1 MIRQAPKLTHKGTR
15 AIIEAV
21 EAKAREIGV
30 PQCIAVVD
38 EGGHLL
44 GFSRMDGGKIS
55 SVRVAI
61 TKAVSAATRRSPTGP
76 MPGAPSIPSDALPT
90 LLLSLGLP
98 LATEGTVTPIRGGI
112 PVVVDE
118 QVVGGIG
125 VSSGTEQQDVDCAE
139 AGAAALKR

>member
-1 MIRQAPKLTHKGTR
+1 MIRQAPKLTAEGAR
-15 AIIEAV
+15 AIV
-21 EAKAREIGV
+21 EAAEARAREIGV

-44 GFSRMDGGKIS
+44 AFSRMDGGKIS

-76 MPGAPSIPSDALPT
+76 LPSGEDPSV
-90 LLLSLGLP
+90 LLSLGLP
-98 LATEGTVTPIRGGI
+98 LATQGTVTPIRGGLPI
-112 PVVVDE
+112 VVDG

-125 VSSGTEQQDVDCAE
+125 VSSGTEEQDVDCAQ
-139 AGAAALKR
+139 AGVNALKA

>member
-15 AIIEAV
+15 AVLEAA

-38 EGGHLL
+38 DGGHLL
-44 GFSRMDGGKIS
+44 AFSRMDGGKIS

-61 TKAVSAATRRSPTGP
+61 TKAVSAATRRSPSGP
-76 MPGAPSIPSDALPT
+76 IPSAEDSS
-90 LLLSLGLP
+90 LLLSIGLP
-98 LATEGTVTPIRGGI
+98 LATGGTVTPIRGGV
-112 PVVVDE
+112 PLVAE
-118 QVVGGIG
+118 GQVVGGIG

-139 AGAAALKR
+139 AAAAALQKKE

>member
-1 MIRQAPKLTHKGTR
+1 MIRQAPKLTHKGAR
-15 AIIEAV
+15 AIVEAA

-44 GFSRMDGGKIS
+44 AFSRMDGGKIS

-76 MPGAPSIPSDALPT
+76 MPSAEDASV
-90 LLLSLGLP
+90 LLSLGLP
-98 LATEGTVTPIRGGI
+98 LATGGTVTPIRGGLPI
-112 PVVVDE
+112 VVDSH
-118 QVVGGIG
+118 VVGGIG
-125 VSSGTEQQDVDCAE
+125 VSSGAEQQDVDCAQ
-139 AGAAALKR
+139 AGLAALTH

>member
-1 MIRQAPKLTHKGTR
+1 MIRQAPKLTHQGAR
-15 AIIEAV
+15 AITEAA

-38 EGGHLL
+38 DGGHLL
-44 GFSRMDGGKIS
+44 AFSRMDGGKIS

-76 MPGAPSIPSDALPT
+76 MPSAQEVSV
-90 LLLSLGLP
+90 LLSIGLP
-98 LATEGTVTPIRGGI
+98 LAAGGNVTPIRGGLPI
-112 PVVVDE
+112 VADS

-139 AGAAALKR
+139 AGLAALRP